1 MKQILGLSIPQIT
14 VCGAIVLLIV
24 YIACHLLP
32 RVAEGF
38 FGSKAGTGFKAPLD
52 RPLVLNNT
60 QAMGSQ
66 QNGPGINATG
76 DAESAPNPLRDR
88 ALPTMATPYT
98 TQP

>member
-1 MKQILGLSIPQIT
+1 MKSIMGYTISQIT
-14 VCGAIVLLIV
+14 VCGAIVLLII
-24 YIACHLLP
+24 YIGYHLLP

-38 FGSKAGTGFKAPLD
+38 FGPKVLTGLGSPLD

-66 QNGPGINATG
+66 QNGPGLNATG
-76 DAESAPNPLRDR
+76 EAESASNPLRDHTT
-88 ALPTMATPYT
+88 ATMATPYT